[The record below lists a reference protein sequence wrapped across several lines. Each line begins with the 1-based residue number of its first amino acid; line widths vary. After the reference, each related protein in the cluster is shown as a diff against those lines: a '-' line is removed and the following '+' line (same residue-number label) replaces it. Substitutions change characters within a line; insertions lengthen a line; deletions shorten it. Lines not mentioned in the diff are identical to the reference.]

1 MKIAAIL
8 VIVAGLAR
16 TACIGVPAGKIVARD
31 LSTAVPL
38 FQALDPDEVIGF
50 APWPGTVRTLTSR
63 DILLVARRNA
73 LSFPLGDAAP
83 SVCVERITHPL
94 SLQDV
99 RAAMISALN
108 APAARL
114 EVLEFSN
121 NLVPQGRVVFQL
133 AELNKPA
140 ASSPQAPVIWRGKLL
155 FEDRNSLDVWA
166 KVRISVDREIFLAKE
181 AIPRGAVIGAAQI
194 ATVRMAQFPFPE
206 SPLSSLSVIVDKV
219 ARRAIAAGQRI
230 VPEALDDPQDVLRG
244 ETVHVTVVNGAAT
257 ITLDAIAQSSGT
269 KGESILVHN
278 PSSGRTFRALIEERG
293 RVKVV
298 PPTESAL

>member
-16 TACIGVPAGKIVARD
+16 AACIDVPADKIVARD

-38 FQALDPDEVIGF
+38 FQALDPEKVIGF
-50 APWPGTVRTLTSR
+50 APLPGTVRTLTSR

-73 LSFPLGDAAP
+73 LTFSIGDAAP
-83 SVCVERITHPL
+83 SVCVQRIAHPL
-94 SLQDV
+94 SPQDV
-99 RAAMISALN
+99 RAALISALN
-108 APAARL
+108 VPAAHL
-114 EVLEFSN
+114 DVLEFSN
-121 NLVPQGRVVFQL
+121 KLVPPGRLVFQL
-133 AELNKPA
+133 AALNKPA
-140 ASSPQAPVIWRGKLL
+140 ANNPQAEVIWPGKLL
-155 FEDRNSLDVWA
+155 FDAQNSLDVWA

-194 ATVRMAQFPFPE
+194 STVRMAQFPFPE
-206 SPLSSLSVIVDKV
+206 PPLSSLSAIVDKV
-219 ARRAIAAGQRI
+219 ARRAMVAGQRI

-244 ETVHVTVVNGAAT
+244 ETVHVTVINGAAT
-257 ITLDAIAQSSGT
+257 ITLDAVAQSSGT

-278 PSSGRTFRALIEERG
+278 PSSGRTFHALIEERG

>member
-1 MKIAAIL
+1 MRIAAIFVL
-8 VIVAGLAR
+8 AVGVAR
-16 TACIGVPAGKIVARD
+16 TACIDVPADKIVARD
-31 LSTAVPL
+31 LASTIPL

-50 APWPGTVRTLTSR
+50 APLPGTARTLTSR
-63 DILLVARRNA
+63 DVLLVARRNA

-83 SVCVERITHPL
+83 SVCVQRLTHPL

-99 RAAMISALN
+99 RAALILALN

-114 EVLEFSN
+114 DVLEFSN
-121 NLVPQGRVVFQL
+121 KLVPPGRVVFQL
-133 AELNKPA
+133 AALNKPA
-140 ASSPQAPVIWRGKLL
+140 ANNPQAPVIWPGKLL
-155 FEDRNSLDVWA
+155 FDERNSLDLWA
-166 KVRISVDREIFLAKE
+166 KVRISVDRDIFLAKE
-181 AIPRGAVIGAAQI
+181 AIPRGTVIGAAQI
-194 ATVRMAQFPFPE
+194 ATVHMAQFPFPE
-206 SPLSSLSVIVDKV
+206 SPLLSLSLIVDKV
-219 ARRAIAAGQRI
+219 ARRAMAAGQRI

-257 ITLDAIAQSSGT
+257 ITLEAVAQSSGT

-298 PPTESAL
+298 PSTESAL